1 MNARLVKLGVAAAI
15 AAVIATTFT
24 APVFAQVTGQPMVQ
38 PVNRADTQRDI
49 DQQQRIESGL
59 KSGQLTT
66 REAGKLEKGEAHV
79 DRMEANADRSG
90 HVSAAEQARI
100 TSAQDRES
108 NAIRSQKHDAQTGNP
123 ASASSRRMQ
132 ADTQRNINQQS
143 RIEQG
148 ERSGRLTT
156 RETGSLER
164 GQARVDR
171 ATARAAA
178 NGHVGANEQAG
189 IQARENRQ
197 SARVLDK
204 KHNRTVG

>member
-1 MNARLVKLGVAAAI
+1 MNARLVRLGLAAAL
-15 AAVIATTFT
+15 ATAFA
-24 APVFAQVTGQPMVQ
+24 APVFAQVTVQPPVQ
-38 PVNRADTQRDI
+38 PVNQADTQRNI
-49 DQQQRIESGL
+49 DQQQRIDNGL

-79 DRMEANADRSG
+79 EKMEANADRNG
-90 HVSAAEQARI
+90 HVSPAEQARI

-108 NAIRSQKHDAQTGNP
+108 NAIHAQKHDAQTGNP
-123 ASASSRRMQ
+123 NSASSRRMQ
-132 ADTQRNINQQS
+132 ADTQRNIDQQS

-148 ERSGRLTT
+148 EKSGQLTT

-178 NGHVGANEQAG
+178 NGHVGAHEQAG

-197 SARVLDK
+197 SARVYNK

>member
-1 MNARLVKLGVAAAI
+1 MNARLAQLGLAAAL
-15 AAVIATTFT
+15 ATAFA
-24 APVFAQVTGQPMVQ
+24 APVFAQVTVQ
-38 PVNRADTQRDI
+38 PPVQAVNQADTQRNV

-59 KSGQLTT
+59 QSGQLTT
-66 REAGKLEKGEAHV
+66 REAGKLEKGEAHI
-79 DRMEANADRSG
+79 DRMEANADRNG

-100 TSAQDRES
+100 TSAQNRES
-108 NAIRSQKHDAQTGNP
+108 NAIYAQKHDAQTGNP
-123 ASASSRRMQ
+123 GSASSRRLQ

-143 RIEQG
+143 RIAQG
-148 ERSGRLTT
+148 EKSGQLTT

-178 NGHVGANEQAG
+178 NGHVGANEQAR

-197 SARVLDK
+197 SNRVFDK
-204 KHNRTVG
+204 KHNRTVA